1 MRFISHN
8 IGSAA
13 QLFEI
18 NYLHNTVATVDV
30 VGISKLGT
38 QSKHQDRATW
48 LHCKQATASLHKQ
61 VNIPPP
67 NGLSCSKRHTLYTA
81 ISAAD
86 QHNIQGSHCFLHTF
100 SPPFRCHWLY
110 LTLLWL

>member
-1 MRFISHN
+1 MCFISHN

-13 QLFEI
+13 LLF
-18 NYLHNTVATVDV
+18 YLHNTVATVDV

-67 NGLSCSKRHTLYTA
+67 NGLSCSKWHTLY
-81 ISAAD
+81 S
-86 QHNIQGSHCFLHTF
+86 
-100 SPPFRCHWLY
+100 Y
-110 LTLLWL
+110 